1 MSQYV
6 VIDLEMCRVPK
17 AMRRTAFPCANEL
30 IQIGA
35 VLLNGEYE
43 VEDTFVR
50 YVKPQFGR
58 VDEYIKKLTGITP
71 RMLAEAP
78 DAAQA
83 LADFSRWMPQDA
95 LLVTWS
101 ENDTAQIGLE
111 MMHKRIENE
120 ALRARLED
128 YIDCQQLFCERMHTR
143 RLYRLF
149 EALALTDTMC
159 TDREHDALEDAR
171 NTAALFAGLQREER
185 LPLNRYYLTQEE
197 MAAQVFDPFKARSAV

>member
-1 MSQYV
+1 
-6 VIDLEMCRVPK
+6 
-17 AMRRTAFPCANEL
+17 
-30 IQIGA
+30 
-35 VLLNGEYE
+35 
-43 VEDTFVR
+43 
-50 YVKPQFGR
+50 
-58 VDEYIKKLTGITP
+58 
-71 RMLAEAP
+71 
-78 DAAQA
+78 
-83 LADFSRWMPQDA
+83 
-95 LLVTWS
+95 
-101 ENDTAQIGLE
+101 
-111 MMHKRIENE
+111 MHKRIENE